1 MPGVTGH
8 PAIIRAPLA
17 LVFVL
22 AGRKMPSSPKPTR
35 RYAIIRAPLALVFVL
50 AGRKMPSSPKPPR
63 RYALITFVGS

>member
-8 PAIIRAPLA
+8 PAVIRAPLA

-35 RYAIIRAPLALVFVL
+35 RYA
-50 AGRKMPSSPKPPR
+50 
-63 RYALITFVGS
+63 LITFVGS